1 MIITMDQ
8 AVQTVHK
15 PLRQNCLQ
23 CHARAGGGDSYK
35 RGDITLAHGNTTDIT
50 FDSHMATTGL
60 NLQCQDCHKVS
71 NHRIAGRG
79 SDIAQT
85 DYDFPMG
92 CSTAECHPT
101 KGSPAGHTTVAV
113 NNHVARV
120 ACQTCHIKTYGKN
133 ASDTAATEATE
144 VHRDWTDSHFN
155 TTLNQYH
162 PRSDLLNNLI
172 PTYKFWNKYSTN
184 YLLYDV
190 THPNPLTG
198 NYTVSKPVGS
208 ITDLTTAS
216 KLYPFKYKTA
226 YQPIA
231 TRLSVLIAIDTSVY
245 WATGDYLAAVA
256 AGIVNMGFSESEPYA
271 FVNTETNQLIT
282 HGVPTV
288 AQTLTCNE
296 CHGTTT
302 QLNLPDIGYR
312 LKNTTQ
318 VVCTQCHGM
327 KNQMG
332 FQQIHQKHVQ
342 EKGRGCSWCH
352 GFSRPERRL
361 NENYQTAT
369 LTVSKPGTGS
379 GTVRSA
385 DAGIICGTDCL
396 ETYGSGTAITLTA
409 TADAG
414 SVFAGWTGSRCSGTG
429 ACEFTMNTNTMVAA
443 TFVLAGNLPE
453 LLPKEGTIGTQ
464 ITITGTGFGTKKGT
478 VKVGRKTCK
487 VSAWATDSITC
498 RIKTAL
504 PPPGPYDIVVKPKEP
519 RGAQPIVYE
528 EAFTMMLPVI
538 TSVEPNY
545 GSTAEEIEISGK
557 YFGSKEGKVYFEYEL
572 NGRLKKKTCKV
583 TEWSMYD
590 RVNGSS
596 RIRFVVP
603 KVTRSF
609 PAGVYL
615 LKAQNKV
622 GTVTASTNF
631 TLE

>member
-1 MIITMDQ
+1 MDQ

>member
-1 MIITMDQ
+1 MDQ

-35 RGDITLAHGNTTDIT
+35 RGDIALAHGNTTDTT

-92 CSTAECHPT
+92 CSTTECHPT
-101 KGSPAGHTTVAV
+101 KGSPGGHTTVAV
-113 NNHVARV
+113 NSHVARV

-144 VHRDWTDSHFN
+144 VHRDWTDPHFN
-155 TTLNQYH
+155 ATANQYH

-172 PTYKFWNKYSTN
+172 PIYKFWNKYSTN

-190 THPNPLTG
+190 ARPNPLTG
-198 NYTVSKPVGS
+198 NYTESKPVGS

-226 YQPIA
+226 YQPFA

-256 AGIVNMGFSESEPYA
+256 AGIVNMGFSGSEPYA

-282 HGVPTV
+282 HGVPPV

-318 VVCTQCHGM
+318 VVCTQCHGT
-327 KNQMG
+327 KGQMG
-332 FQQIHQKHVQ
+332 FQQVHQKHVQ

-352 GFSRPERRL
+352 SFSRPERGL

-369 LTVSKPGTGS
+369 LTVSKPGIGN

-385 DAGIICGTDCL
+385 DAGIICGTDCV

-409 TADAG
+409 TADVG
-414 SVFAGWTGSRCSGTG
+414 SVFAGWTGSGCSGTG
-429 ACEFTMNTNTMVAA
+429 ACEVTMNTNTTVAA
-443 TFVLAGNLPE
+443 TFVLAGTLPE
-453 LLPKEGTIGTQ
+453 PLPKEGTIGTQ
-464 ITITGTGFGTKKGT
+464 ITITGSGLGTKKGKVLISGLKQKINNWSDTSIALTVNKYKGLATDTPLDVSVQPKEPKGTPVIQVPGAFTLKKPQIDPINAASGSPGTTITINGMWFGTKKG
-478 VKVGRKTCK
+478 
-487 VSAWATDSITC
+487 
-498 RIKTAL
+498 
-504 PPPGPYDIVVKPKEP
+504 
-519 RGAQPIVYE
+519 
-528 EAFTMMLPVI
+528 
-538 TSVEPNY
+538 
-545 GSTAEEIEISGK
+545 
-557 YFGSKEGKVYFEYEL
+557 KVYI
-572 NGRLKKKTCKV
+572 GDQKCKV
-583 TEWSMYD
+583 TSWTM
-590 RVNGSS
+590 N
-596 RIRFVVP
+596 
-603 KVTRSF
+603 
-609 PAGVYL
+609 PATG
-615 LKAQNKV
+615 
-622 GTVTASTNF
+622 ASTLTFIVHNKIGAGTYF
-631 TLE
+631 LEVENKIGRSLSFGFEVK

>member
-1 MIITMDQ
+1 MDQ

-35 RGDITLAHGNTTDIT
+35 RGDITLAHGNTTDT
-50 FDSHMATTGL
+50 AFDSHMATTGL

-155 TTLNQYH
+155 ITLNQYH

-172 PTYKFWNKYSTN
+172 PTYKFWNKHSTN

-190 THPNPLTG
+190 TRPNPLTG

-245 WATGDYLAAVA
+245 WTTGDYLAAVA
-256 AGIVNMGFSESEPYA
+256 AGIVNMGFSGSEPYV
-271 FVNTETNQLIT
+271 FINTETNQLIT
-282 HGVPTV
+282 HGVPPV

-296 CHGTTT
+296 CHGTTN

-332 FQQIHQKHVQ
+332 FQQVHQKHVQ
-342 EKGRGCSWCH
+342 EKGRGCAWCH
-352 GFSRPERRL
+352 SFSRPERNL

-369 LTVSKPGTGS
+369 LTVNKPGIGN

-396 ETYGSGTAITLTA
+396 ETYGAGTAITLTA
-409 TADAG
+409 TADVG
-414 SVFAGWTGSRCSGTG
+414 SVFAGWTGSGCSGAG
-429 ACEFTMNTNTMVAA
+429 ACEVTMNTNTTVAA
-443 TFVLAGNLPE
+443 TFVLAGTLPE
-453 LLPKEGTIGTQ
+453 PLPKEGTIGTQ
-464 ITITGTGFGTKKGT
+464 ITIIGTDFGTKKGT
-478 VKVGRKTCK
+478 VKVGGKTCK
-487 VSAWATDSITC
+487 VSEWATDSITC

-504 PPPGPYDIVVKPKEP
+504 AASRHYDVVVKPKEP

-528 EAFTMMLPVI
+528 DAFTMMLPVI

-557 YFGSKEGKVYFEYEL
+557 YFGSKKGKVYFEYEL

-590 RVNGSS
+590 PVNGSS

-622 GTVTASTNF
+622 GKVTASTNF
-631 TLE
+631 ILE